1 MTRALLRKELRQ
13 HWLGLLAVIAAGV
26 VSNLLIIATTV
37 AKGGSETPFEGLR
50 LFVILMGALGALV
63 LNHRL
68 VVNEYQARTQ
78 LFLEALPVARWRMV
92 AVKYGLGLGTMLL
105 LVGMSF
111 TIACLLAWRHEGLTP
126 RFALILAARSIS
138 AAWFAQ
144 SFCFLMGLTGRYRL
158 ALYLTMFLGCAVVA
172 EHKALEFTR
181 FGPVAL
187 LDSRFAYEREDI
199 PWQALGVTWELI
211 LVFTLLAAGLSL
223 VREGS
228 VAALLAEKMS
238 HREKVL
244 IAALICGLM
253 FAAATLSEKIKKAPF
268 DLQNAAAAHESGVN
282 VKVASGTG
290 KDDPESVRLARYV
303 ATELAAMREYL
314 GMKEL
319 PPVFIVRRRDLDA
332 NRYERG
338 ELAKSEGVHV

>member
-1 MTRALLRKELRQ
+1 M
-13 HWLGLLAVIAAGV
+13 
-26 VSNLLIIATTV
+26 
-37 AKGGSETPFEGLR
+37 
-50 LFVILMGALGALV
+50 
-63 LNHRL
+63 
-68 VVNEYQARTQ
+68 
-78 LFLEALPVARWRMV
+78 
-92 AVKYGLGLGTMLL
+92 
-105 LVGMSF
+105 
-111 TIACLLAWRHEGLTP
+111 TP
-126 RFALILAARSIS
+126 RFIAILAARSVS
-138 AAWFAQ
+138 AVWFAQ

-158 ALYLTMFLGCAVVA
+158 ALYLTMLLGCAFVA

-211 LVFTLLAAGLSL
+211 LVFTLLEAGLSL

-268 DLQNAAAAHESGVN
+268 DLQNAAAAHEPGVN

-338 ELAKSEGVHV
+338 ELAKSEGVHVHANFTSKDWQDDPFLACHRRNRHSQRR

>member
-1 MTRALLRKELRQ
+1 MLDVLMEVLEMSEVIRCAVLCMLDVVEGKLCSLEVLVVPEVIRCTLLCMLETMEGRLCSLEALEVLEGRLFS
-13 HWLGLLAVIAAGV
+13 LGLLVVLAAGV
-26 VSNLLIIATTV
+26 VSNLLIIATTA

-50 LFVILMGALGALV
+50 LYVILMGGLGALV

-92 AVKYGLGLGTMLL
+92 AVKYGLGLGTMLVL
-105 LVGMSF
+105 LGVSF
-111 TIACLLAWRHEGLTP
+111 AIACLLAWRHEGMTP
-126 RFALILAARSIS
+126 RFTAILAARSVS
-138 AAWFAQ
+138 AVWFAQ

-158 ALYLTMFLGCAVVA
+158 ALYLTMLLGCAFVA

-199 PWQALGVTWELI
+199 PWQALGVTWEMI

-244 IAALICGLM
+244 I
-253 FAAATLSEKIKKAPF
+253 
-268 DLQNAAAAHESGVN
+268 
-282 VKVASGTG
+282 
-290 KDDPESVRLARYV
+290 
-303 ATELAAMREYL
+303 
-314 GMKEL
+314 
-319 PPVFIVRRRDLDA
+319 
-332 NRYERG
+332 
-338 ELAKSEGVHV
+338 